1 MDPVVV
7 GLVLLS
13 GVLHVTWNVRVKTGR
28 DPLEATSV
36 AVWTATAVLVAPTVV
51 GWFALDRPSVTAEMA
66 ILILASGVVGTIYF
80 TLLSEAYRRGDLSLV
95 YPTARGTSPV
105 IVAAIGVLLLGER
118 LGPAGAVGVLA
129 LLVAILVL
137 TRPLRALL
145 AGVGRVRAAPGAG
158 RPAVPAGI
166 LALATGVA
174 IAGYTTI
181 DRVGVR
187 LEDGW
192 LYAMLI
198 WPAMSLGLVFVALAR
213 RRLRHP
219 MAPGG
224 EATPL
229 RSRLARAAPRR
240 AAVGGLFM
248 LAGYLLVL
256 YALSQA
262 PQAAV
267 SPLRESAVV
276 VGAAWGAIVLG
287 EASDR
292 RDAGRRILASALV
305 VAGVALLVLGG

>member
-36 AVWTATAVLVAPTVV
+36 AVWTATAVLVVPTLV
-51 GWFALDRPSVTAEMA
+51 GWVGLGRPPVTAEMA
-66 ILILASGVVGTIYF
+66 VLIVASGLVGTIYF

-95 YPTARGTSPV
+95 YPTARGTSP
-105 IVAAIGVLLLGER
+105 ILIAAIGVLLLGER
-118 LGPAGAVGVLA
+118 LGPAGAWGVVA
-129 LLVAILVL
+129 LLAAILLL
-137 TRPLRALL
+137 TRPWRALQAWL
-145 AGVGRVRAAPGAG
+145 DRTPRTGAG
-158 RPAVPAGI
+158 TRPPMPAAV
-166 LALATGVA
+166 LALATGFA

-181 DRVGVR
+181 DRTGVR
-187 LEDGW
+187 LDDGW

-198 WPAMSLGLVFVALAR
+198 WPAMSMGLIVVAMAR
-213 RRLRHP
+213 RRR
-219 MAPGG
+219 AP
-224 EATPL
+224 TPVPRGSAGAWL
-229 RSRLARAAPRR
+229 RSAETRR

-256 YALSQA
+256 YALAQA

-276 VGAAWGAIVLG
+276 LGATWGAVVLG
-287 EASDR
+287 EATGR
-292 RDAGRRILASALV
+292 RDVGRRVAASALV
-305 VAGVALLVLGG
+305 VVGVALLVLGG

>member
-95 YPTARGTSPV
+95 YPTARGTSP
-105 IVAAIGVLLLGER
+105 ILIAAIGVLLLGER
-118 LGPAGAVGVLA
+118 LGPAGAVGVVA
-129 LLVAILVL
+129 LLVAILLL
-137 TRPLRALL
+137 TRPWRAVQ
-145 AGVGRVRAAPGAG
+145 AWSGRTDRPAPGA
-158 RPAVPAGI
+158 RPPLSAAV
-166 LALATGVA
+166 LALATGFA

-181 DRVGVR
+181 DRTGVR
-187 LEDGW
+187 LDDGW

-198 WPAMSLGLVFVALAR
+198 WPAMSLGLIAVAIAR
-213 RRLRHP
+213 RRRSP
-219 MAPGG
+219 SAVARRPTW
-224 EATPL
+224 AWL
-229 RSRLARAAPRR
+229 RSSETRR
-240 AAVGGLFM
+240 AAVGGLVM

-256 YALSQA
+256 YALAQA

-276 VGAAWGAIVLG
+276 LGATWGAVVLG
-287 EASDR
+287 EATGR
-292 RDAGRRILASALV
+292 RDAGRRVAASVLV
-305 VAGVALLVLGG
+305 VVGVALLVLAG

>member
-1 MDPVVV
+1 MDPLIV

-13 GVLHVTWNVRVKTGR
+13 GVLHVTWNIRVKTGA
-28 DPLEATSV
+28 DPLEATSI
-36 AVWTATAVLVAPTVV
+36 AVWTATTVLVVPTVV
-51 GWFALDRPSVTAEMA
+51 GWLTLGQPSVTTTMA
-66 ILILASGVVGTIYF
+66 ALIVASGVVGTIYF

-118 LGPAGAVGVLA
+118 LGPAGGVGVVA

-137 TRPLRALL
+137 TRPWRALRAG
-145 AGVGRVRAAPGAG
+145 AGRVRTAAGG
-158 RPAVPAGI
+158 RPAVSAGV

-181 DRVGVR
+181 DRIGVR

-198 WPAMSLGLVFVALAR
+198 WPAMSLGLVVVALAR
-213 RRLRHP
+213 RRLDR
-219 MAPGG
+219 PGVRDVG
-224 EATPL
+224 GASV
-229 RSRLARAAPRR
+229 RSRLAGAATRR

-276 VGAAWGAIVLG
+276 LGAAWGAIVLG

-292 RDAGRRILASALV
+292 RDAGRRILASVLV